1 MLGFGRQSAADE
13 AARAAAIERAKKT
26 VRDLVHGMEGK
37 SPDDAERMA
46 QRIKEFCAGDKLLP
60 LDFKQKAYQKAREL
74 ERFANM
80 RMADKMLRD
89 ASRMAAAENMKE
101 RGVKLGDARRFFA
114 KACALGAD
122 ADWRKAFQRGSETVM
137 LTGGVQPKG
146 PTRAKPRDI
155 APRAP
160 NRAKA

>member
-1 MLGFGRQSAADE
+1 MFGFGRQNAAED
-13 AARAAAIERAKKT
+13 AAKAAAIERAKQT
-26 VRDLVHGMEGK
+26 VRDMVHGMHGA
-37 SPDDAERMA
+37 SPDEAERLG

-60 LDFKQKAYQKAREL
+60 LEFKQKAYQKAREL

-80 RMADKMLRD
+80 RMADKMLHD

-101 RGVKLGDARRFFA
+101 RGVKLGDARRYFG

-122 ADWRKAFQRGSETVM
+122 PDWRKAFQRGSETVM

>member
-1 MLGFGRQSAADE
+1 MFGIGQQSPADE
-13 AARAAAIERAKKT
+13 AARAVAVLQAKKT

-60 LDFKQKAYQKAREL
+60 LDFKQKAYQMAREL

-80 RMADKMLRD
+80 RMADKMLHD

-101 RGVKLGDARRFFA
+101 RGVKLGDARRYFA
-114 KACALGAD
+114 KACGLGAEQG
-122 ADWRKAFQRGSETVM
+122 WRKAFQRSSETVM

-155 APRAP
+155 APPTP